1 MGPFVH
7 KVTGSS
13 SSRICLATIAR
24 KKVSTSSDVL
34 FIKDSFSKRRY
45 TANGHYWIRMT
56 KPEKENVSY
65 LEIGVT
71 DHIFDTVIFGTI
83 DSVSVP
89 NIGDKN
95 FSLQSSLA
103 LNWSGLKVGTGDEL
117 YHSVWENV
125 EGAFKVEPFL
135 PTKLFGLNVLEYNSI
150 LNHRMENYS
159 DDWLLR
165 ISCNER
171 EVEQLSVSLSSLRN
185 QEDHDAFCLQDSLN
199 QNDL

>member
-1 MGPFVH
+1 M
-7 KVTGSS
+7 GSS
-13 SSRICLATIAR
+13 SSKIFMPSIAR
-24 KKVSTSSDVL
+24 QRAST
-34 FIKDSFSKRRY
+34 FIDRFDSLSKPRY
-45 TANGHYWIRMT
+45 TADGHYWIRTT

-71 DHIFDTVIFGTI
+71 DHIFDTVIFGSI

-89 NIGDKN
+89 IVGDKK
-95 FSLQSSLA
+95 FSLQPSLA

-125 EGAFKVEPFL
+125 EGTFKIEPFL
-135 PTKLFGLNVLEYNSI
+135 PTKLFDLNILEYNSK
-150 LNHRMENYS
+150 LDQRKENYC

-171 EVEQLSVSLSSLRN
+171 ELEQLSVSLSSLRS
-185 QEDHDAFCLQDSLN
+185 QEDHDAFCLLDSSSRN
-199 QNDL
+199 